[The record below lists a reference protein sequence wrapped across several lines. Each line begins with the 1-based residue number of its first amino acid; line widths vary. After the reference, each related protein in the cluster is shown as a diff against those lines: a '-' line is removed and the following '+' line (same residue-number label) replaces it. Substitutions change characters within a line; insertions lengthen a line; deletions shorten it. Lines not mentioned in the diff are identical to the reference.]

1 MFKLG
6 LTPKHFIKVVTLGA
20 PLLVGLIAEFF
31 MYTADSAMVGRLG
44 TDHLAAIAI
53 ATMFAELLWVIVWPF
68 APGTQALAA
77 RRFGRQKAALDHQS
91 ETYQTL
97 QRKTG
102 LVLDNALMV
111 SFAAGVVAIGIASF
125 SHQILALLIDNKELI
140 RKADSYIGIIKYLM
154 PIAGMFFAMHGF
166 LAALN
171 LTRVVMVASVGINLL
186 NVVFNYALIFGK
198 FGLPAMGIKG
208 AAIGTLLA
216 QSIGTAFLA
225 VYILHAKETQK
236 YRCFRFN
243 GLQGILMRDI
253 FVAASP
259 MIAQLSVSMFI
270 FLLYEALVESLG
282 TIYLAVTHILFMTF
296 VLVRTMIAGFAEGG
310 SILIGNHL
318 GVGNRDE
325 AVRYAYAVELI
336 SMVIGAILVTFIF
349 MFPQH
354 IVGVFNQEPDTIA
367 LGIKGLRFIAVFF
380 FISTI
385 GFPIEVIFTHNGWGR
400 YALFSEFVPVVTF
413 TLGLTV
419 LLVKYFNMG
428 IYAAWLSCGLYI
440 VFYTILLI
448 FGFLSKRWL
457 EVEVESKMS

>member
-1 MFKLG
+1 M
-6 LTPKHFIKVVTLGA
+6 
-20 PLLVGLIAEFF
+20 
-31 MYTADSAMVGRLG
+31 
-44 TDHLAAIAI
+44 
-53 ATMFAELLWVIVWPF
+53 
-68 APGTQALAA
+68 
-77 RRFGRQKAALDHQS
+77 
-91 ETYQTL
+91 
-97 QRKTG
+97 
-102 LVLDNALMV
+102 
-111 SFAAGVVAIGIASF
+111 
-125 SHQILALLIDNKELI
+125 
-140 RKADSYIGIIKYLM
+140 
-154 PIAGMFFAMHGF
+154 
-166 LAALN
+166 
-171 LTRVVMVASVGINLL
+171 
-186 NVVFNYALIFGK
+186 
-198 FGLPAMGIKG
+198 
-208 AAIGTLLA
+208 
-216 QSIGTAFLA
+216 
-225 VYILHAKETQK
+225 QK

-259 MIAQLSVSMFI
+259 MIAQLLVSMFI
-270 FLLYEALVESLG
+270 LLLYEALVESLG
-282 TIYLAVTHILFMTF
+282 TVYLAVTHVLFMAF

-318 GVGNRDE
+318 GIGNRDE

-367 LGIKGLRFIAVFF
+367 LGIKDLRFIAVFF

-400 YALFSEFVPVVTF
+400 YALFSEFAPVVMF